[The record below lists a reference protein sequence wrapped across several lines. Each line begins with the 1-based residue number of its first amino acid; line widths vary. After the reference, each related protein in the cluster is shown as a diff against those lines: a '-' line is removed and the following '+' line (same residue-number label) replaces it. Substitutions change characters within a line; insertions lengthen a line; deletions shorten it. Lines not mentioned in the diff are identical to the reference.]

1 VLQLVKRELFQF
13 LSKRVLLELELGLLG
28 EEVVI
33 SGAASLSS
41 KMPFYFF
48 CVLACLACWRMQF
61 LWVGQWSW
69 AIFENEIKHAGN
81 QILL

>member
-13 LSKRVLLELELGLLG
+13 LSKRVLLELELGLLR

-61 LWVGQWSW
+61 L
-69 AIFENEIKHAGN
+69 
-81 QILL
+81 